1 MGITIQTAQSLIEK
15 VVLVLTYFMSV
26 PILGCF
32 RAWVAKRMGDDTPQ
46 DLGFLSLN
54 PVEHVSMLWLS
65 VLVILRT
72 NFAFG
77 RYIPINPFN
86 IQGKSRWLKLS
97 AAYLSDACM
106 GLIIST
112 VSLFI
117 FVAVLRVHPAALAR
131 KMFNDGTT
139 GLLASIAN
147 YVPLKGASNFEVML
161 ALLLLSLVVFNVL
174 LAAFNVIINAFYII
188 FFAFFSPSVNSVDHV
203 NWIMFIVP
211 LIALSFLITP
221 VEFLMYKFIF
231 YAATVFGLLI
241 GAF

>member
-1 MGITIQTAQSLIEK
+1 MGITIQTAQSLIEN
-15 VVLVLTYFMSV
+15 VVLVLTYFVSI
-26 PILGCF
+26 PLLGYF
-32 RAWVAKRMGDDTPQ
+32 RAWVAKKMGDDTPQ

-54 PVEHVSMLWLS
+54 PVDHVSLPWLFIMLL
-65 VLVILRT
+65 LRN

-77 RYIPINPFN
+77 RYIPINPYN
-86 IQGKSRWLKLS
+86 IQGKRRLLKLS
-97 AAYLSDACM
+97 AAYLADACM

-112 VSLFI
+112 LSLFV
-117 FVAVLRVHPAALAR
+117 FVAAFRAHPGALAR

-139 GLLASIAN
+139 GLLASVAS
-147 YVPLKGASNFEVML
+147 YLPFKGASDFEVIL
-161 ALLLLSLVVFNVL
+161 ALLLLSIVVFNIL
-174 LAAFNVIINAFYII
+174 LAAFNVIINVLYII
-188 FFAFFSPSVNSVDHV
+188 FFTFFSPTVNSVDHV
-203 NWIMFIVP
+203 NWIMFIIP